1 MSISQVCAVPC
12 QVRQVRQV
20 RHIRPRINYP
30 FAIFLILLISA
41 SSSLAAT
48 LVVPSGGD
56 LQAAINSAAP
66 GDTIVLDAGAT
77 YRGPFTLP
85 KKTGDLYIT
94 IQSSRAAEIT
104 GRVSPSQSGLLA
116 KLRSSIADPIV
127 RTAAGAH
134 HYKLIGLEISTVSAT
149 DFIYDLVRLG
159 EPVQSDLASVP
170 HHLIL
175 DRLWVHG
182 FSTQDVQ
189 RGISL
194 NSSDT
199 AITNSYISDI
209 HSVGVD
215 TQAICG
221 WNGPGPYQI
230 VNNYLE
236 ASGENIMF
244 GGALP
249 AIPNLIPS
257 NIEIRR
263 NYFFK
268 PLSWKVG
275 HPTYAGI
282 HWSVKNLL
290 ELKNARNVTID
301 GNVLE
306 NSWSDA
312 QIGYAVLFTV
322 RSEGGQAPW
331 AIVENVTFTNNTVK
345 NSEQGFQLLGTD
357 APNPSG
363 RGNNLVI
370 ANNLFTGIANRF
382 LTATGFYN
390 VTLTHNTHFQNGN
403 VAILYGEPSIGFVY
417 TNNVTT
423 RTGYGFFGDAI
434 GEGTVGLTA
443 YAPAYV
449 FQRNLIAGALPL
461 LYPANNFYP
470 LSITGALD
478 SAFQVID
485 PAYKSAG
492 TDGKDLG
499 CDINVL
505 NAAQSGNSTPAPT
518 PTPTPTPIPTPT
530 PTPTAT
536 PTPTPVPTPT
546 PTPTPSD
553 TIQFSASAYSVK
565 ENSGSVTIT
574 VTRSGAAAVNASVQY
589 ATVNG
594 SAASPGDYTAI
605 SGLITFAPGERSK
618 SFSVFVTDDGIRET
632 NETFNV
638 VLSNPANAT
647 LGNPASATVTIF
659 DNDRKSRNPRVALP
673 RRSVA
678 LD

>member
-1 MSISQVCAVPC
+1 MSISQICAAQHHV
-12 QVRQVRQV
+12 
-20 RHIRPRINYP
+20 RPRINYA
-30 FAIFLILLISA
+30 FAIFLILFVSA
-41 SSSLAAT
+41 STSLAAT

-56 LQAAINSAAP
+56 LQAAINNAAP
-66 GDTIVLDAGAT
+66 GDTIILDAGAT
-77 YRGPFTLP
+77 YKGPFTLP

-104 GRVSPSQSGLLA
+104 GRVSPSQSNLLA
-116 KLRSSIADPIV
+116 KLRANNVDPII

-134 HYKLIGLEISTVSAT
+134 HYNLIGLDVSTVSAT
-149 DFIYDLVRLG
+149 DIIYDLVRLG
-159 EPVQSDLASVP
+159 EPGQSDLASVP
-170 HHLIL
+170 HHLVL

-182 FSTQDVQ
+182 FPTQEIQ

-199 AITNSYISDI
+199 AITNSYVSDI
-209 HSVGVD
+209 HSTGVD
-215 TQAICG
+215 AQAICG

-249 AIPNLIPS
+249 AISNLVPS

-290 ELKNARNVTID
+290 ELKNARNVIVD

-306 NSWSDA
+306 NCWADS

-322 RSEGGQAPW
+322 RSESGQAPW
-331 AIVENVTFTNNTVK
+331 ATVENVSFTNNTVK

-357 APNPSG
+357 APYPSG
-363 RGNNLVI
+363 RGNSLTI

-382 LTATGFYN
+382 LTMTGFYN
-390 VTLTHNTHFQNGN
+390 VTLNHNTHFQSGN

-417 TNNVTT
+417 TNNVTI
-423 RTGYGFFGDAI
+423 RSGFGFFGDGV
-434 GEGTVGLTA
+434 GEGTAALNTYVPGS
-443 YAPAYV
+443 V
-449 FQRNLIAGALPL
+449 FQRNLIAGAPASA
-461 LYPANNFYP
+461 YPTNNFYP
-470 LSITGALD
+470 LSIAGVLD
-478 SAFQVID
+478 SLFQLVNS
-485 PAYKSAG
+485 AYKAAG
-492 TDGKDLG
+492 TDGKDPG
-499 CDINVL
+499 CDINAL
-505 NAAQSGNSTPAPT
+505 NAAQSGSVTPAPT
-518 PTPTPTPIPTPT
+518 PTPTATPMPTPT
-530 PTPTAT
+530 PTPVAT
-536 PTPTPVPTPT
+536 PTPTPLPTPV
-546 PTPTPSD
+546 PTPSD
-553 TIQFSASAYSVK
+553 TVQFSATAYSVS

-574 VTRSGAAAVNASVQY
+574 VTRSGSASGNASVEY
-589 ATVNG
+589 ATANG
-594 SAASPGDYTAI
+594 SASSPGDYTAI
-605 SGLITFAPGERSK
+605 SGIITFAPGELSK
-618 SFSVFVTDDGIRET
+618 SFSVFVTDDGIKES

-638 VLSNPANAT
+638 LLSNPANAV

-659 DNDRKSRNPRVALP
+659 DNDKRTRSPRLASP
-673 RRSVA
+673 RRKIA

>member
-1 MSISQVCAVPC
+1 MSISQICAA
-12 QVRQVRQV
+12 Q
-20 RHIRPRINYP
+20 RHVRPRINYA
-30 FAIFLILLISA
+30 FAIFLILFISA
-41 SSSLAAT
+41 ASSLAAT

-56 LQAAINSAAP
+56 LQAAINNAAP

-85 KKTGDLYIT
+85 KKSGDLYIT

-104 GRVSPSQSGLLA
+104 GRVSPSQSNLLA
-116 KLRSSIADPIV
+116 KLRSSIADPII
-127 RTAAGAH
+127 RTAAAAH
-134 HYKLIGLEISTVSAT
+134 HYKLIGLDISTVSAT

-170 HHLIL
+170 HHLVL
-175 DRLWVHG
+175 DRLWIHG
-182 FSTQDVQ
+182 FQTQDVQ

-209 HSVGVD
+209 HAAGFD

-236 ASGENIMF
+236 ASGENVMF

-290 ELKNARNVTID
+290 ELKNARNVTVD

-306 NSWSDA
+306 NCWADS

-331 AIVENVTFTNNTVK
+331 ATVENVSFTNNTVK
-345 NSEQGFQLLGTD
+345 NSDQGFQLLGTD
-357 APNPSG
+357 APYASG
-363 RGNNLVI
+363 RGNTLTI

-382 LTATGFYN
+382 LTMSGFYN
-390 VTLTHNTHFQNGN
+390 VTVNHNTHFQNGN
-403 VAILYGEPSIGFVY
+403 VVILYGEPSIGFVY

-423 RTGYGFFGDAI
+423 RSGFGVFGDAI
-434 GEGTVGLTA
+434 GEGIAALNA
-443 YAPAYV
+443 YAPGVV

-470 LSITGALD
+470 ASIAGLLD
-478 SAFQVID
+478 AVFQVVD
-485 PAYKSAG
+485 PAYKAAG

-499 CDINVL
+499 CDINAL
-505 NAAQSGNSTPAPT
+505 NAAQAGSVIPAPT
-518 PTPTPTPIPTPT
+518 PTP
-530 PTPTAT
+530 T

-546 PTPTPSD
+546 PTPTPVPTPIPTPVPTPVPTPTD
-553 TIQFSASAYSVK
+553 TIQFSAAAYSVN
-565 ENSGSVTIT
+565 ENSGSVTIM
-574 VTRSGAAAVNASVQY
+574 VTRSGSAAGSASVQY
-589 ATVNG
+589 ATADG
-594 SAASPGDYTAI
+594 SASSPSDYTAI
-605 SGLITFAPGERSK
+605 SGIITFAPGELSK
-618 SFSVFVTDDGIRET
+618 SFSVLVTDDGVKEP

-638 VLSNPANAT
+638 VLSNPANAV

-659 DNDRKSRNPRVALP
+659 DNDKRTRSPRLASP
-673 RRSVA
+673 RRRIEIN
-678 LD
+678 